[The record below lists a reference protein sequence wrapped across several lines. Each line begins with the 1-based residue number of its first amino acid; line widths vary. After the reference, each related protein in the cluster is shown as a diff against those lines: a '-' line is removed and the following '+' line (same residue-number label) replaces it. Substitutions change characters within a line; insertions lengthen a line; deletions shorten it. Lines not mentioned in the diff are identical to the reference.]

1 MTLTGGFATEP
12 AAIGAQAA
20 ADKTFGLK
28 NKKKSAK
35 VQQYVNQV
43 NSSVGKSASNDRKRA
58 EAKKAKEAAAAA
70 KAEMEAMF
78 KSVKTKKQKE
88 QERQQVVE
96 LTPEEKWKLAFDKLP
111 DQEKVDTLLFGKEK
125 IVTNRSLEDRVEEC
139 RLYIE
144 KKTPVTATIFRDWL
158 KKREEVKTAK
168 KEAEKAERLKKGRL
182 TGRELWPQIMGH
194 IQDDEGAADLEEM
207 ARRAEEEEE
216 ELRKQDEMIA
226 KLREKQKKGN
236 KQLEEE
242 YEDALK
248 DMAEKHGM
256 SVSTNRVP
264 EGEEALDDDLA
275 AEMEGLED
283 LEDLDGLEDALENA
297 EI

>member
-1 MTLTGGFATEP
+1 M
-12 AAIGAQAA
+12 GA
-20 ADKTFGLK
+20 
-28 NKKKSAK
+28 
-35 VQQYVNQV
+35 
-43 NSSVGKSASNDRKRA
+43 RC
-58 EAKKAKEAAAAA
+58 
-70 KAEMEAMF
+70 
-78 KSVKTKKQKE
+78 KE
-88 QERQQVVE
+88 QQRQQVAE
-96 LTPEEKWKLAFDKLP
+96 LTREEKWQLAFDKLP
-111 DQEKVDTLLFGKEK
+111 DQEKVDTLLLFGKEK
-125 IVTNRSLEDRVEEC
+125 IVTDRSLEDRVEEC

-207 ARRAEEEEE
+207 AQRAEEEEE
-216 ELRKQDEMIA
+216 ELRRQDELIA

-248 DMAEKHGM
+248 DMAEKHGI
-256 SVSTNRVP
+256 SVSTNRAP
-264 EGEEALDDDLA
+264 DEGEEALDDDLA